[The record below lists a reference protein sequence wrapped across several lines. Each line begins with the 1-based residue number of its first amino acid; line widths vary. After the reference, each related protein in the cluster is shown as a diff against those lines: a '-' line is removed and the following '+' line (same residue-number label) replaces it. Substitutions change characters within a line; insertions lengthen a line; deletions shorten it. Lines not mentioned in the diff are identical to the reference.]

1 MAPRPRDRDGEWLD
15 LVADLVAAPPRCW
28 PDERV
33 AKLLLA
39 TFDAPACSYYSRGP
53 DSAESRGWP
62 PEHFAGHLDEALHWS
77 EHEAPTRHPL
87 LRYYRVTGDVGC
99 MQVADVPRAI
109 ADRRITAAW
118 TELGKRW
125 GGVQA
130 QVSIP
135 VLAGAH
141 TNRAFIIGREDP
153 FTGAEMAAAR
163 RLQPLFVGLDR
174 QISTFRRWTA
184 RSGPIA
190 VDVAAA
196 VRLTPREL
204 AVLELLA
211 GGLTATAIAHRL
223 GIAERTVQKHLQRCY
238 AKLGVADRLAAV
250 QRAQGIGVL
259 RVP

>member
-1 MAPRPRDRDGEWLD
+1 MTPRPRDRDGEWLD
-15 LVADLVAAPPRCW
+15 LVADLVAAPPRSW

-53 DSAESRGWP
+53 GSAESLGWP
-62 PEHFAGHLDEALHWS
+62 PEHFASHLDEVLDWS

-87 LRYYRVTGDVGC
+87 LRYYRATGDVRC
-99 MQVADVPRAI
+99 MQVADVPRGI
-109 ADRRITAAW
+109 AYSRIIAAW
-118 TELGKRW
+118 TELGRRW

-130 QVSIP
+130 QLSIP
-135 VLAGAH
+135 VLTGPHA
-141 TNRAFIIGREDP
+141 NRAFVIGREDP
-153 FTGAEMAAAR
+153 FTAEEMAAAR

-174 QISTFRRWTA
+174 QITAFGRWSTHCGSVA
-184 RSGPIA
+184 A
-190 VDVAAA
+190 DVAASIQ
-196 VRLTPREL
+196 LTPREL
-204 AVLELLA
+204 AVLQLLG

-250 QRAQGIGVL
+250 QRAQAIGVL
-259 RVP
+259 RAP